1 MKKRWLSLLACAL
14 LLTGCSQSPAE
25 STAETLPPMT
35 EAPDPVLIYYV
46 NDHGTTDI
54 AQLTQFQTRL
64 KNTGYTVQ
72 SDSFAALPMNANTVI
87 VNSPTSDLTA
97 DEVTLLDNYMDNGGH
112 LLFLMP
118 ADESETRY
126 KYWERFLEEYCI
138 LMDYDR
144 VTETDDLHMWES
156 DPAFPYINQ
165 ISAPEQ
171 MVIMPDT
178 AATSLFMH
186 NARSFHFVIRDNY
199 TNIRQDGIL
208 ESSLTAVGEP
218 CGGTADDPPRYENEL
233 LMPMLY
239 SRDTSRKESF
249 VVCVGASD
257 FLNDE
262 NYSQKSSSSA
272 QDYVYAALD
281 WAVYMSQ

>member
-14 LLTGCSQSPAE
+14 LLTGCSRGAAE

-54 AQLTQFQTRL
+54 GQLSSFSERL
-64 KNTGYTVQ
+64 RNTGYTLQ
-72 SDSFAALPMNANTVI
+72 ADSFQELPMNANAVI
-87 VNSPTSDLTA
+87 VNSPAADLTA
-97 DEVTLLDNYMDNGGH
+97 DEVTLLDQYMDTGGH

-118 ADESETRY
+118 ADESTTRY

-144 VTETDDLHMWES
+144 VTETEDLYMWES
-156 DPAFPYINQ
+156 DPAFPYIEQ
-165 ISAPEQ
+165 VSAPEQ
-171 MVIMPDT
+171 MVVLPGT

-186 NARSFHFVIRDNY
+186 NARSFHFVVLDNY

-208 ESSLTAVGEP
+208 ESKASAVGVP
-218 CGGTADDPPRYENEL
+218 CGGTADDPVQYEGEQ
-233 LMPMLY
+233 LMTMLY

-257 FLNDE
+257 FLLDA
-262 NYSQKSSSSA
+262 NYSAKSSSSA

-281 WAVYMSQ
+281 WAVSRS